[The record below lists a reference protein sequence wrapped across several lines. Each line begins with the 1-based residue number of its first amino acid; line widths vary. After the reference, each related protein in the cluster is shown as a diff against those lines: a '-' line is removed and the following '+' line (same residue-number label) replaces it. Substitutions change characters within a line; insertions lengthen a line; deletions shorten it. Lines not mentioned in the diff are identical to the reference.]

1 MVIEFVQSPDR
12 ETRYAIPRVPT
23 AAFYET
29 ENAMFAFIDAFLLG
43 TVSGLRAF
51 LGLAFV
57 SWAARLGYL
66 RLDHTWLA
74 FLGFAF
80 TPYILS
86 LMAVAEF
93 VIDQLPKTPSRLI
106 LPQFI
111 PRIVTGA
118 LCGLA
123 VGLSLSQVVAG
134 ALFGILGSIV
144 GTLGGAKARSFGAKL
159 FGRDL
164 PAALT
169 EDAIAIGVAV
179 SAITLLP

>member
-1 MVIEFVQSPDR
+1 ML
-12 ETRYAIPRVPT
+12 
-23 AAFYET
+23 
-29 ENAMFAFIDAFLLG
+29 AFIDAFLLG

-51 LGLAFV
+51 LGLAVV

-66 RLDHTWLA
+66 HVDHTWLA

-86 LMAVAEF
+86 LMAVGEL

-123 VGLSLSQVVAG
+123 VGLSISQVVAG

-144 GTLGGAKARSFGAKL
+144 GTLGGARARSFAANL

-164 PAALT
+164 PAAMI
-169 EDAIAIGVAV
+169 EDAVAISVAV
-179 SAITLLP
+179 SAVTLLP